1 MSSTLLVAFALGV
14 RHGTDPD
21 HLTAIDGLSRIRP
34 RPANGLLFAVGHGA
48 IVTLL
53 AAGIGHLIA
62 GRIAFL
68 GPWVLIA
75 IGAVNLWKVLQ
86 PLQQSAAAKN
96 PIIAQPFLLG
106 MFLAAGFETS
116 SQLSALV
123 LADRTNPWLLGAVFS
138 AGMALVDGI
147 DGYLAASTLNLAANG
162 GANARFASRALGIVV
177 VLFSFGLG
185 GAELA
190 GADLDRLALPMGLT
204 LFAVVIAV
212 RVWARSGAYFP
223 GTIAATSDEYHSP

>member
-1 MSSTLLVAFALGV
+1 MSSTLLVALALGV

-53 AAGIGHLIA
+53 AAGIGHLVA
-62 GRIAFL
+62 GRVAFL
-68 GPWVLIA
+68 GPWVLIG

-86 PLQQSAAAKN
+86 PFQPAAAKN
-96 PIIAQPFLLG
+96 PIVAQPFLLG

-147 DGYLAASTLNLAANG
+147 DGYLAASTLNLASNG
-162 GANARFASRALGIVV
+162 DANARFASRVLGIVV

-190 GADLDRLALPMGLT
+190 GAELDWLALPIGLT